1 MLSFTWTSYTFSAHA
16 HQYRMGRPNRIL

>member
-16 HQYRMGRPNRIL
+16 HE